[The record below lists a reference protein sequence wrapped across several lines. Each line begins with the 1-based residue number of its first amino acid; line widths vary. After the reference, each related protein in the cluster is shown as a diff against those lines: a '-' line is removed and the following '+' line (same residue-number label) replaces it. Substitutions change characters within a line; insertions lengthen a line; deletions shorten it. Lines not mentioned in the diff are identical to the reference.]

1 MESTNERRKEKRL
14 RYHWPIW
21 FAEDFNGLLSQ
32 GQMVDV
38 SSNGAAFTCSA
49 DNNCSYP
56 GQSITTRFSVPK
68 FDGDNSFNMTS
79 FTRHGHICRVDD
91 INVYTKRVAIQFAE
105 PLPFKP
111 GQQAEDEAQCSEKLK
126 AVTI

>member
-1 MESTNERRKEKRL
+1 MECVVERRGEKRL

-38 SSNGAAFTCSA
+38 SSNGASFTCSA
-49 DNNCSYP
+49 NNSCPYP
-56 GQSITTRFSVPK
+56 GQTVTTRFSVPR
-68 FDGDNSFNMTS
+68 FDGDNSFNIAS
-79 FTRHGHICRVDD
+79 FTRHCHICRIDD
-91 INVYTKRVAIQFAE
+91 INSFTKRVAIQFAE

-111 GQQAEDEAQCSEKLK
+111 AQQTQGKAQCNEMLR